1 MRRHLPPLNGL
12 RAFEAAARH
21 LSFVQ
26 AAEELAVTPGA
37 VSHQVKLLEE
47 FLGVQLFRRQARGV
61 RMTEAAQDALPQ
73 LVESFDGLERVT
85 DRLTAHRC
93 AGALIVSVAPSFAAK
108 WLVPRIEDFHA
119 RFPDIDVRVDAAK
132 RVIDFAREDVD
143 VAIRYG
149 AGETPGLRAWRLFA
163 EPDEIFPVCSPRL
176 IGGDG
181 VADPQDALR
190 NHLLLHADW
199 SGAGATSPSW
209 IEWLEASGVRDI
221 DGTKGPRFSTWALAI
236 QAAVEGQGITLAS
249 RYLVADELNDGRL
262 IRPFET
268 VVRRSENVGFHV
280 VCPESAAA
288 RPKVKAF
295 CEWVVDRS
303 LQSGF
308 QET

>member
-93 AGALIVSVAPSFAAK
+93 AGALVVSVAPSFAAK

-119 RFPDIDVRVDAAK
+119 RYPDIDVRVDAAK

-149 AGETPGLRAWRLFA
+149 AGETPGLRAWRLF
-163 EPDEIFPVCSPRL
+163 ERPDEIFPVCSPKL
-176 IGGDG
+176 IAANGFLE
-181 VADPQDALR
+181 PRNELQ

-199 SGAGATSPSW
+199 SGAGETSPSW
-209 IEWLEASGVRDI
+209 VEWLEAAGVTDI

-280 VCPESAAA
+280 VCPESAAT

-295 CEWVVDRS
+295 CEWVVGSS
-303 LQSGF
+303 LQPVF
-308 QET
+308 EKT